1 MPTTSNFGWTTP
13 ADTDLVKDGAAAI
26 RTLGNG
32 IDTSFLDLK
41 GGTTGQVLS
50 KNSNTDLDFVWV
62 TENDADA
69 IQNSIVDAKG
79 DIIGATADNTPA
91 RLPVG
96 SNGFVLT
103 ADSTQSL
110 GIKWAAVAS
119 SGSGLT
125 FIASSTVS
133 AASTLSMNN
142 VFTSTYAHYMLVGT
156 FTGSAGLNDTLFRL
170 RASGTDLTGNNYG
183 YALLYNSLTTI
194 GSTGG
199 SGSDTTSKFTF
210 NGNAYDCT
218 FQSTIF
224 NPQLS
229 RATSW
234 HTFSNRVVGSGSPE
248 RTDIFGGTS
257 LTNSYDGFT
266 LYPSTGTF
274 TGTIRLYGIAN
285 S

>member
-1 MPTTSNFGWTTP
+1 MPNTTNFNWPTP

-26 RTLGNG
+26 RNLGNG
-32 IDTSFLDLK
+32 VDTSFLDLK
-41 GGTTGQVLS
+41 GGTSGQVLS
-50 KNSNTDLDFVWV
+50 KNSNTDLDFTWV
-62 TENDADA
+62 TTDDANA

-79 DIIGATADNTPA
+79 DLIGASADNTPG

-103 ADSTQSL
+103 ADSSETL

-119 SGSGLT
+119 SGVGLT
-125 FIASSTVS
+125 FISSSTVT
-133 AASTLSMNN
+133 AAATLSMNN

-156 FTGSAGLNDTLFRL
+156 LTGSAGLNDTFFRL
-170 RASGTDLTGNNYG
+170 RASGTDLSGNNYS
-183 YALLYNSLTTI
+183 YAILFNDSSTVS
-194 GSTGG
+194 GTGG
-199 SGSDTTSKFTF
+199 GSSQNTSKFTF
-210 NGNAYDCT
+210 NSNTNDCN
-218 FQSTIF
+218 FHAVIS

-234 HTFSNRVVGSGSPE
+234 QVFNDRQVGGAPQ
-248 RTDIFGGTS
+248 RTDVFGGTS

-274 TGTIRLYGIAN
+274 TGTVRLYGIAN

>member
-32 IDTSFLDLK
+32 IDSSFLDLK

-50 KNSNTDLDFVWV
+50 KNSNTDLDFTWV

-79 DIIGATADNTPA
+79 DIIGASADNTPA

-110 GIKWAAVAS
+110 GIKWAAVSAPAA
-119 SGSGLT
+119 GLT
-125 FIASSTVS
+125 FISSSTVS
-133 AASTLSMNN
+133 AAATLSMNS
-142 VFTSTYAHYMLVGT
+142 VFTSTYAHYLLVGT
-156 FTGSAGLNDTLFRL
+156 FTGSSGLNDVFFRL
-170 RASGTDLTGNNYG
+170 RASGTDLSGSNYS
-183 YALLYNSLTTI
+183 YAILFNDSSSV
-194 GSTGG
+194 GGTGG
-199 SGSDTTSKFTF
+199 SSSDTKSKFSF
-210 NGNAYDCT
+210 NGSSYDCN
-218 FQSTIF
+218 FHSVIS

-234 HTFSNRVVGSGSPE
+234 QVFNDRQVGGAPQ
-248 RTDIFGGTS
+248 RTDVFGGTS

>member
-1 MPTTSNFGWTTP
+1 MTDNRQTWAEENPQT
-13 ADTDLVKDGAAAI
+13 ADTTCAPKPE
-26 RTLGNG
+26 
-32 IDTSFLDLK
+32 

-50 KNSNTDLDFVWV
+50 KATNTDMDFTWV
-62 TENDADA
+62 TQDDANA
-69 IQNSIVDAKG
+69 IQNSIIDAKG
-79 DIIGATADNTPA
+79 DIIGASADNTPA

-103 ADSTQSL
+103 ADSSQTL

-125 FIASSTVS
+125 FIASSTVT

-156 FTGSAGLNDTLFRL
+156 FTGSSGLNDTLFRL
-170 RASGTDLTGNNYG
+170 RASGTDLTGNNYS
-183 YALLYNSLTTI
+183 YALLYNSLSTI

-199 SGSDTTSKFTF
+199 AGSDTSSKFTF
-210 NGNAYDCT
+210 NGSSFDCT

-234 HTFSNRVVGSGSPE
+234 HTFSNRVVGSSSPE